1 MLGRRGREEF
11 EAGRAAVRA
20 AAARGGATI
29 APTSDAGAACQEAG
43 DNAEPAPASRSDAAE
58 VESLRALLAELH
70 ELAELSQARIAELET
85 QLTAAHYRA
94 DRFGDVLELQGVR
107 RTLRRLTHP
116 DAHPGA
122 NEEQL
127 RALNEAS
134 RKLNAAYE
142 LLDRAG
148 EQKREASPMNGSSL
162 GEVIGL
168 LLAGPFVAV
177 ADCSNSSNT
186 CRPASRN

>member
-1 MLGRRGREEF
+1 MLGRRSREEF

-20 AAARGGATI
+20 AAARGRATI
-29 APTSDAGAACQEAG
+29 APT
-43 DNAEPAPASRSDAAE
+43 PAPAPVPEATGDIESAPVSRSDNAD

-70 ELAELSQARIAELET
+70 ELAEISQARIAELET

-94 DRFGDVLELQGVR
+94 DRFSDVLELQGVR
-107 RTLRRLTHP
+107 RTLHRLTHP

-122 NEEQL
+122 TEEQL

-148 EQKREASPMNGSSL
+148 EQKP
-162 GEVIGL
+162 
-168 LLAGPFVAV
+168 
-177 ADCSNSSNT
+177 
-186 CRPASRN
+186 

>member
-1 MLGRRGREEF
+1 MPGSRWREEF

-20 AAARGGATI
+20 AAARGRATI
-29 APTSDAGAACQEAG
+29 EPVPAPPLEPEPAG
-43 DNAEPAPASRSDAAE
+43 NAETAPASRTDNAE
-58 VESLRALLAELH
+58 VESLRALLAEVH

-94 DRFGDVLELQGVR
+94 ARFSDVLELQGVR
-107 RTLRRLTHP
+107 RTLQRLTHP

-122 NEEQL
+122 TEEQL

-134 RKLNAAYE
+134 RKINVAFE

-148 EQKREASPMNGSSL
+148 E
-162 GEVIGL
+162 
-168 LLAGPFVAV
+168 
-177 ADCSNSSNT
+177 
-186 CRPASRN
+186 PAP

>member
-1 MLGRRGREEF
+1 MPGPR
-11 EAGRAAVRA
+11 
-20 AAARGGATI
+20 
-29 APTSDAGAACQEAG
+29 PEAG
-43 DNAEPAPASRSDAAE
+43 DDAEPAPASRTDAAE

-94 DRFGDVLELQGVR
+94 DRFSDVLELQGVR
-107 RTLRRLTHP
+107 RTLHRLTHP

-122 NEEQL
+122 TEEQL

-148 EQKREASPMNGSSL
+148 EQTP
-162 GEVIGL
+162 
-168 LLAGPFVAV
+168 
-177 ADCSNSSNT
+177 
-186 CRPASRN
+186 